1 MQNLNA
7 TDAFLNFG
15 DTCVWTSFLASVFDF
30 IVVQTVMIS
39 GLVIL
44 EFLHFLGT
52 ESFAFGVFNCTLSSV
67 TPSVVSHFEFV
78 CFFSGR

>member
-15 DTCVWTSFLASVFDF
+15 DACVWTSFLASIFDF

-39 GLVIL
+39 GLL
-44 EFLHFLGT
+44 LGT

-67 TPSVVSHFEFV
+67 TLSVVSHFEFV
-78 CFFSGR
+78 CSFSHR